1 MSAST
6 LLDRAADLDAAD
18 PLAQHRTLFLGTAE
32 GGVRS
37 YLDGNSLGRPLA
49 TTVES
54 LTGFVHDQ
62 WGGRLIRG
70 WDEGW
75 LGLPAQIGDQL
86 GRVALGAAAGQCI
99 VADSTSVLLYKLARA
114 AVAARP
120 ERTEIVVDRDNFPTD
135 RFIVEG
141 IARERG
147 LTLRWIDVAY
157 DGGATPADVAAVV
170 GPRTAFVLLSHVAYR
185 SGFIADVP
193 GITQIAHD
201 AGALV
206 LWDLSHSVGSVPA
219 ELDAWDV
226 DYAAGCSY
234 KYLNGGP
241 GAPAWAYV
249 AERHLPTL
257 EQPILGWLGSADPFA
272 MGAEYQPAEGI
283 RRLVSGTPPIV
294 GMLAMRE
301 MLALIEQVG
310 MAAVRAKSE
319 LLTGFAVEAVDAVLA
334 PYGVTLASPR
344 EPSARGGHITID
356 HQAFAGMVPE
366 LWEEGVIPDYR
377 NPNGIRL
384 GLSPLSTSF
393 HEVAVAIEAIAA
405 RLPRSGNRAADQPWT
420 G

>member
-1 MSAST
+1 MTGSFLA
-6 LLDRAADLDAAD
+6 DRAAQLDAAD
-18 PLAQHRTLFLGTAE
+18 PLAHHRALFLGTDGDA
-32 GGVRS
+32 VRS

-49 TTVES
+49 TTADS
-54 LTGFVHDQ
+54 LASFVTDQ

-75 LGLPAQIGDQL
+75 LVLPEQIGDQL

-114 AVAARP
+114 AVAERP

-135 RFIVEG
+135 RFLVEG

-147 LTLRWIDVAY
+147 LTLRWIDVAS
-157 DGGATPADVAAVV
+157 DGGDV
-170 GPRTAFVLLSHVAYR
+170 GPRTALVLLSHVAYR

-193 GITQIAHD
+193 AITRIAHD

-249 AERHLPTL
+249 AKRHLATL
-257 EQPILGWLGSADPFA
+257 DQPILGWLGSADPFA
-272 MGAEYQPAEGI
+272 MGSAYQPADGI

-294 GMLAMRE
+294 GMLAMRD
-301 MLALIEQVG
+301 MITLIEEVG
-310 MAAVRAKSE
+310 MRAVRRKSE
-319 LLTGFAVEAVDAVLA
+319 LLTSFAVEAVDELLA
-334 PYGVTLASPR
+334 PHGVVVASPR
-344 EPSARGGHITID
+344 AASERGSHITID
-356 HQAFAGMVPE
+356 HPAFAGMVPE
-366 LWEEGVIPDYR
+366 LWQEGVVPDYR

-393 HEVAVAIEAIAA
+393 GEVAVAIDAIAD
-405 RLPRSGNRAADQPWT
+405 RLASTPERAA
-420 G
+420 GE